1 MTQAATAYDKFS
13 STKGVTSISRD
24 NNYSYVIDDDWA
36 TPAGREFTP
45 NRWGVPVNNYWTAES
60 ELFPVMLSVLDRF
73 KISPDISESAPTV
86 FSKFTFARIF
96 SKMEEEIEIRVEMAP
111 KAIRNITLK
120 INARSKGI
128 PNPIIL

>member
-13 STKGVTSISRD
+13 SPQWMTNVSRGKD
-24 NNYSYVIDDDWA
+24 YNYTIDDDLA
-36 TPAGREFTP
+36 TPGRREFYS
-45 NRWGVPVNNYWTAES
+45 NRRVTANKYWSAES
-60 ELFPVMLSVLDRF
+60 ELFPVLLSVLDRF
-73 KISPDISESAPTV
+73 QISPDISESAPTV

-128 PNPIIL
+128 PNPIFL